1 MKKLE
6 QYIDTNFNEFNE
18 LSISEVIHYDAD
30 DFDVDMVN
38 YLKQNYRFDY
48 RGICIYYV
56 LVDNEVYIE
65 NMNWFLYAPAHVCC
79 VEKVF
84 KVIFAL

>member
-56 LVDNEVYIE
+56 LGDNEVYIE
-65 NMNWFLYAPAHVCC
+65 NMN
-79 VEKVF
+79 
-84 KVIFAL
+84 